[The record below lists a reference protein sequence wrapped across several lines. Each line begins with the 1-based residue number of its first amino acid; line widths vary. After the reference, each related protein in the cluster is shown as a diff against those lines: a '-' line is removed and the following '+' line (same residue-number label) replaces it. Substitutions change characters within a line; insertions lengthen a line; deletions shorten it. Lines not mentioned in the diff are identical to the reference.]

1 MVLASTAIEFVNSLS
16 TAAVAETRKHTSEF
30 LMFSTQQGK
39 MSYII
44 GMDIGQSLRQQGI
57 KIEVESLA
65 AGILDALNGEKP
77 RLSTEDAQATIETF
91 QNEMKAQ
98 SECGGS
104 CGEGSCGEGSC
115 GEGSCGGGS
124 CGGGSCGSSTG
135 ASNEDNLALGL
146 AFLEANSKKEGV
158 VTLASGLQYREIK
171 SGTGRTPGLKDQV
184 TTHYH
189 GTLTNGTVFDS
200 SYDRNEP
207 ATFPV
212 NGVISGW
219 TEALQLMKEGSIWEL
234 FIPSELAY
242 GRRGAGGDI
251 GPNEAL
257 VFKVELIRVH

>member
-1 MVLASTAIEFVNSLS
+1 
-16 TAAVAETRKHTSEF
+16 
-30 LMFSTQQGK
+30 MFSTQQGK

-65 AGILDALNGEKP
+65 AGILDALKGEKP
-77 RLSTEDAQATIETF
+77 RLSTEDAQATIEAF
-91 QNEMKAQ
+91 QSEMKAQ

-104 CGEGSCGEGSC
+104 CSGGSCSGGSC
-115 GEGSCGGGS
+115 SGGS
-124 CGGGSCGSSTG
+124 CGGGSCGDSHETST
-135 ASNEDNLALGL
+135 EDNLTRGL
-146 AFLEANSKKEGV
+146 AFLQTNSKKEGV
-158 VTLASGLQYREIK
+158 VTLASGLQYKEIK
-171 SGTGRTPGLKDQV
+171 AGTGRSPSLKDQV

-200 SYDRNEP
+200 SYNRNEP

-242 GRRGAGGDI
+242 GHRGAGSDI
-251 GPNEAL
+251 GPDEAL